1 MGLMYDARQIEL
13 RDPAA
18 RTVAGVILLNQ
29 GIHAPVFHY
38 INGLRLSVAALEDQ
52 IRCLK
57 S

>member
-18 RTVAGVILLNQ
+18 RAVAGVILLNQ
-29 GIHAPVFHY
+29 GIHAPVYNY
-38 INGLRLSVAALEDQ
+38 INGLRQSVAALEDQ